1 MRSLK
6 LRPFGLTASL
16 ILIAL
21 VASGCFQTAG
31 AALEATSTPPG
42 GPIFPVTP
50 EPPTATLPLP
60 TAIAFVETPTATL
73 DDKIKFPSETP
84 TGLFPTDNPGFVI
97 TNTPEATFTPQ
108 FTYTPLPL
116 QETYTPYPTYTPP
129 PTYTPLPTAA
139 PAIVIPTK
147 QTKVAALNPR
157 QQLEATQT
165 QAVVNTSAAIII
177 QAATQ
182 TESANQQQTQIAQ
195 FGLSPTPPPV
205 GQPPTQPPLPP
216 TGQFIPV
223 YVTATPAGTPGIPDS
238 HAAGYFDGATCRYF
252 VINGD
257 TLYSVAFRLNISV
270 TRLAA
275 ANGIVNVELIRPG
288 QYLKVPQPYCS
299 QSAGVIPTQIIVIG
313 PGTPRPPGV
322 IPPLGSSG
330 KSYTVREGDTL
341 FGIAARFG
349 VSATA
354 LAQANNISNISLIY
368 MGQILV
374 IP

>member
-1 MRSLK
+1 M
-6 LRPFGLTASL
+6 RPFGLTASL

-31 AALEATSTPPG
+31 AALEATSTPPN
-42 GPIFPVTP
+42 GPGFPITP

-60 TAIAFVETPTATL
+60 TAIAFVETATPSATP
-73 DDKIKFPSETP
+73 DNSIKFPTETA
-84 TGLFPTDNPGFVI
+84 TSLFPTDNMGVV
-97 TNTPEATFTPQ
+97 NTPEPTFTPQ
-108 FTYTPLPL
+108 FTFTPLPL

-129 PTYTPLPTAA
+129 PTYTPLPTNA
-139 PAIVIPTK
+139 PAVLTPAPKFTRI
-147 QTKVAALNPR
+147 ALNPN
-157 QQLEATQT
+157 QQIEATQT
-165 QAVVNTSAAIII
+165 QEAINNAAAQII

-182 TESANQQQTQIAQ
+182 TESFFQQQTQIAQ
-195 FGLSPTPPPV
+195 FGVSPTPPPPPV
-205 GQPPTQPPLPP
+205 GGEPPTQPPPP

-223 YVTATPAGTPGIPDS
+223 YVTATPAGTPGILDS

-252 VINGD
+252 VFPGD
-257 TLYSVAFRLNISV
+257 TLYSVAFRLKISV
-270 TRLAA
+270 TRLSA

-299 QSAGVIPTQIIVIG
+299 QAAGVIPTQIIVIG
-313 PGTPRPPGV
+313 GPGTPLPPGV
-322 IPPLGSSG
+322 IPPLGSGS
-330 KSYTVREGDTL
+330 KTYTVREGDTL
-341 FGIAARFG
+341 FGIAARYH

-354 LAQANNISNISLIY
+354 LAQANSISNISLIY